1 MPYSITDKNADC
13 NGWAVV
19 DPANKVFG
27 CHTTKQAAIQQAVA
41 ISLAT
46 DEPFVGERKADG
58 NPIVIVDIDGTLI
71 NGGRLNQKVY
81 DYAHSLDG
89 AIYIVT
95 GRPTSDRAN
104 TEKQLADLGV
114 SYSRLIMNP
123 GSTSDSVDYKKATA
137 EKLLETFNVIAA
149 LENNPDAVR
158 AYRSL
163 GIDAM
168 TPSDIPDTR
177 DAVMDAQE
185 WAGLSERQQEQAKD
199 TAELALNFGQF
210 NQGSDANG
218 AHYFADN
225 PFAAE
230 GIKCGNCIFFN
241 EERNQCVVVEGNIDS
256 EAVCKLWVIP
266 ESEIMANRNAPVEG
280 RALPNEVAVG
290 DFVAWLVQTEAFA
303 GQIVA
308 IDGDMAK
315 VMLWDDEE
323 DVWASMGVEANVA
336 ISELKVIDPLVV
348 EEVPTLTES
357 NIVPTRSKWLN
368 AAYAIKARIED
379 GTPEARS
386 LGKHEVRTKQM
397 ELRAIGDGMTFEG
410 YAAVFNSPSE
420 PLPFTEIVAPGAFA
434 RSLKS
439 RNRMMLLWNHDT
451 SEPLASTRN
460 GSLRMV
466 EDATGLKVTATLP
479 DTTRGRDVAELV
491 RTGVIDSMS
500 FGFSVKKDSWSTDG
514 QTRTLQDVT
523 LYEVSLVSQPAYEG
537 TAGKTSVREAGL
549 DADALADALQRLETG
564 EELTTSQA
572 TIINQVVD
580 KLKTPEDVDALET
593 DLLALKKK
601 KIEILEM
608 SA

>member
-1 MPYSITDKNADC
+1 MPYSITDKNPDC

-19 DPANKVFG
+19 DPDNKVFG
-27 CHTTKQAAIQQAVA
+27 CHLTKASAIKQAVA

-71 NGGRLNQKVY
+71 YSGRLSQRVY
-81 DYAHSLDG
+81 EYAKSLEG

-95 GRPTSDRAN
+95 GRPESERDATAS
-104 TEKQLADLGV
+104 ELHDLGV

-137 EKLLETFNVIAA
+137 EKLLETFNVVAA
-149 LENNPDAVR
+149 IENNPDALR

-163 GIDAM
+163 GIDA
-168 TPSDIPDTR
+168 
-177 DAVMDAQE
+177 
-185 WAGLSERQQEQAKD
+185 
-199 TAELALNFGQF
+199 
-210 NQGSDANG
+210 
-218 AHYFADN
+218 
-225 PFAAE
+225 
-230 GIKCGNCIFFN
+230 
-241 EERNQCVVVEGNIDS
+241 IDPAS
-256 EAVCKLWVIP
+256 IP
-266 ESEIMANRNAPVEG
+266 EQKAFMTEQT
-280 RALPNEVAVG
+280 RALPSEVALG

-303 GQIVA
+303 GQIVGLE
-308 IDGDMAK
+308 GDMAK

-323 DVWASMGVEANVA
+323 DCWSPMGVEANVA

-348 EEVPTLTES
+348 EEMPTLTES
-357 NIVPTRSKWLN
+357 SIIPTRSKWLN

-386 LGKHEVRTKQM
+386 LGKHEIRTKQM

-451 SEPLASTRN
+451 NEPLASTRN

-537 TAGKTSVREAGL
+537 TAGKTSVREAGI

-564 EELTTSQA
+564 EELSRDQA
-572 TIINQVVD
+572 TIINQIVD
-580 KLKTPEDVDALET
+580 KLKTPEEVDAIEA

-601 KIEILEM
+601 KLEIMEM

>member
-1 MPYSITDKNADC
+1 
-13 NGWAVV
+13 
-19 DPANKVFG
+19 
-27 CHTTKQAAIQQAVA
+27 
-41 ISLAT
+41 
-46 DEPFVGERKADG
+46 
-58 NPIVIVDIDGTLI
+58 
-71 NGGRLNQKVY
+71 
-81 DYAHSLDG
+81 
-89 AIYIVT
+89 
-95 GRPTSDRAN
+95 
-104 TEKQLADLGV
+104 
-114 SYSRLIMNP
+114 MNP

-137 EKLLETFNVIAA
+137 EKLLETFNVVAA

-163 GIDAM
+163 GIKAM
-168 TPSDIPDTR
+168 TPSEIPATR
-177 DAVMDAQE
+177 DAVMDAME
-185 WAGLSERQQEQAKD
+185 WNGLSQRQQEQAKD

-210 NQGSDANG
+210 NQGSMADG
-218 AHYFADN
+218 AHYFAQN
-225 PFAAE
+225 PFASE

-266 ESEIMANRNAPVEG
+266 ESEIMANRNAVQEG
-280 RALPNEVAVG
+280 RALPSEVAVG

-303 GQIVA
+303 GQITA
-308 IDGDMAK
+308 LEGDMAK
-315 VMLWDDEE
+315 VALWDDEE
-323 DVWASMGVEANVA
+323 DCWLPMGVEANVA

-348 EEVPTLTES
+348 EEMPTLTES
-357 NIVPTRSKWLN
+357 SIIPTRSKWLN

-386 LGKHEVRTKQM
+386 LGKHEIRTKQM

-537 TAGKTSVREAGL
+537 TAGKTSVREAGI

-564 EELTTSQA
+564 EELSRDQA

-580 KLKTPEDVDALET
+580 KLKTAEEVDAIEA

-601 KIEILEM
+601 KLEIMEM